1 MRQAKVI
8 VENGKRKIQ
17 TTARGYNVLRDP
29 SLNKGSSFTKEERER
44 LGLNGILPPVITS
57 DMEVQL
63 NRSYNVYHS
72 HKSDLEKH
80 VYMWQLHDNNSTLFY
95 ALLQRHMLEMLPVV
109 YDPVVGDAIENYS
122 EIETRPRGIFIS
134 INEPE
139 LIEEKL
145 RAFGA
150 QPEEIRLLVT
160 TDAEEI
166 LGIGD
171 WGSNGIDISVG
182 KLAVYTAAAG
192 VDPHSVIP
200 VVLDVGTN
208 NEKLLN
214 DPAYVGNRH
223 ERITGQ
229 VYDDFIDSYV
239 KAVRNIYPEAVLHWE
254 DFGSTNARRIIN
266 KYRDNF
272 ATFNDDMQGT
282 GAIVLAGL
290 LNAVKLSKTPWTEQR
305 VVIFGSGTAGCGI
318 ADQIRDQMMKSG
330 LSKEEAISRIWLV
343 DLPGLITSDMTDDLL
358 FYQRDY
364 AKNIADVSSYP
375 RTKVDISVESRTR
388 FPEMASILIKQN
400 SDKGI
405 IDLAAVVNK
414 VKPTV
419 LIGTSTTPGA
429 FTESIVRDMASNV
442 ERPIIFPLSNPT
454 LLHEATPQHLIEWTD
469 GKVFTAT
476 GAPFDDVNYKGITY
490 KIGQANNA
498 ALYPG
503 LGFGAI
509 VSKASKI
516 TDEMIF
522 AAVEA
527 VASQATL
534 GAEGASLLPSNADL
548 RVTSSIVALN
558 VLRTAQSQGLS
569 KVDTNQS
576 DVELVR
582 EAAWWPVYVP
592 VEAV

>member
-1 MRQAKVI
+1 
-8 VENGKRKIQ
+8 
-17 TTARGYNVLRDP
+17 
-29 SLNKGSSFTKEERER
+29 
-44 LGLNGILPPVITS
+44 
-57 DMEVQL
+57 
-63 NRSYNVYHS
+63 
-72 HKSDLEKH
+72 
-80 VYMWQLHDNNSTLFY
+80 
-95 ALLQRHMLEMLPVV
+95 
-109 YDPVVGDAIENYS
+109 
-122 EIETRPRGIFIS
+122 
-134 INEPE
+134 
-139 LIEEKL
+139 
-145 RAFGA
+145 
-150 QPEEIRLLVT
+150 
-160 TDAEEI
+160 
-166 LGIGD
+166 
-171 WGSNGIDISVG
+171 
-182 KLAVYTAAAG
+182 
-192 VDPHSVIP
+192 
-200 VVLDVGTN
+200 
-208 NEKLLN
+208 
-214 DPAYVGNRH
+214 
-223 ERITGQ
+223 
-229 VYDDFIDSYV
+229 
-239 KAVRNIYPEAVLHWE
+239 
-254 DFGSTNARRIIN
+254 
-266 KYRDNF
+266 
-272 ATFNDDMQGT
+272 
-282 GAIVLAGL
+282 
-290 LNAVKLSKTPWTEQR
+290 
-305 VVIFGSGTAGCGI
+305 
-318 ADQIRDQMMKSG
+318 
-330 LSKEEAISRIWLV
+330 
-343 DLPGLITSDMTDDLL
+343 
-358 FYQRDY
+358 
-364 AKNIADVSSYP
+364 
-375 RTKVDISVESRTR
+375 
-388 FPEMASILIKQN
+388 MASILIKQN